1 MPGTIR
7 EIREKLVAGDAEFR
21 SLAEEH
27 SRYEAELDQL
37 SKTPYVSA
45 EAILLEAN
53 LKKMKLR
60 VKDEM
65 EKRLALVSKSAS
77 AVPH

>member
-1 MPGTIR
+1 MTIR

-27 SRYEAELDQL
+27 SRYEAQLDQL
-37 SKTPYVSA
+37 YRTPYVSA
-45 EAILLEAN
+45 EDILLEAN
-53 LKKMKLR
+53 LKKKKLR

-65 EKRLALVSKSAS
+65 EKRIALVSKSVS
-77 AVPH
+77 ALPH